1 MTIKE
6 AVEFYN
12 HHMEHMKLLDK
23 LENELLVALNSFAD
37 EARITLKKK
46 EGQELLDLVRV
57 ESCLLEK
64 ELNSVFKES
73 V

>member
-12 HHMEHMKLLDK
+12 HHMEQMKLLDK
-23 LENELLVALNSFAD
+23 LENELLAAWNSFAD

-46 EGQELLDLVRV
+46 EVQELLDLVRV
-57 ESCLLEK
+57 ENCLLEK